1 MNLRRLTLLLFA
13 VVLLGATFG
22 CGDKDPQSRQALSG
36 RVTMNGDVL
45 DAGIVEFSPQGQGSI
60 SSGALIKN
68 GQYAIESSKGL
79 PPGKYLVRL
88 YAAAR
93 SSSSEQAPPG
103 PPGPPGPPPARSSA
117 RPVKGQIPPQ
127 YNVRSTLVVE
137 VVVDGENVFDFDV
150 RAN

>member
-1 MNLRRLTLLLFA
+1 MNLRCLTLLLVA
-13 VVLLGATFG
+13 AVLLGTTFG
-22 CGDKDPQSRQALSG
+22 CGDKDPQNRQALSG
-36 RVTMNGDVL
+36 RVSMNGDPL

-88 YAAAR
+88 YAAAK

-103 PPGPPGPPPARSSA
+103 PPGPPVRSST
-117 RPVKGQIPPQ
+117 RPIKGQIPPQ

-137 VVVDGENVFDFDV
+137 VVGDGSNVFDFDV